1 MNLAAL
7 FPQFAFPGV
16 PAFAARHAKQHRTS
30 GQAGALPAPQQ
41 APQHTLPRHATLKLP
56 DRCATLQV
64 LKGCVWVT
72 RDGCPADWVL
82 DAGQHFEQR
91 PGAPVLV
98 HALQDAEL
106 ALVTTEGD
114 AQNAR

>member
-7 FPQFAFPGV
+7 FPSFGFA
-16 PAFAARHAKQHRTS
+16 PAAARPWPVRRA
-30 GQAGALPAPQQ
+30 AAVAVPPQ
-41 APQHTLPRHATLKLP
+41 TLPRQATLRLP
-56 DRCATLQV
+56 DRCITLQV

-82 DAGQHFEQR
+82 DAGQCFQQR

-98 HALQDAEL
+98 HALEDAVL
-106 ALVTTEGD
+106 ALVTGAGD